1 LSIKLNLPPF
11 LHKVKELNGK
21 PHIYDLIRRKYV
33 MLTPE
38 EWVRQHFVHL
48 LIDHYQY
55 PKSLF
60 AVETG
65 LFYNKLAKRSD
76 IMVLNTDGR
85 PHLLVECKSPDV
97 KITEATFAQI
107 ARYNFTLR
115 PAFLAITNG
124 LTHFCF
130 EIKDGQIAYLDDF
143 PIFERK

>member
-1 LSIKLNLPPF
+1 MSIKLNLPPF